1 MGIDNA
7 GESLPGVQKTP
18 DSEKKRRDLPLP
30 NYLPTEMSLYQFL
43 PRIPDI
49 LGPLILNQWRECVG
63 WHLLISKPGLAR
75 QIVHKDF
82 DMVVQDSSDD
92 VNEDGVRHKRTR
104 GRRDAAVPVE
114 QMPLSIIISFDDE
127 TYWYGPHD
135 EKIQIKAGNLL
146 IFRGDIPHSGAE
158 SSVLNVRLHSYF
170 DHPSLSSRFRYG
182 PDHEKAIFYT
192 QLPAPGKTGKPDK
205 SKAKNGRG

>member
-1 MGIDNA
+1 M
-7 GESLPGVQKTP
+7 
-18 DSEKKRRDLPLP
+18 
-30 NYLPTEMSLYQFL
+30 
-43 PRIPDI
+43 
-49 LGPLILNQWRECVG
+49 G
-63 WHLLISKPGLAR
+63 WHLLVSKPGLAR

-92 VNEDGVRHKRTR
+92 VNEDGARHKRTR

-114 QMPLSIIISFDDE
+114 QMPLSIIVSFDDE
-127 TYWYGPHD
+127 TYWYGPLD
-135 EKIQIKAGNLL
+135 EKIQIKAGYLL

-182 PDHEKAIFYT
+182 SYHEKAIFYT
-192 QLPAPGKTGKPDK
+192 QLPAPGKTGKTGK
-205 SKAKNGRG
+205 SKTKNGRG